1 MLLRSAYGVL
11 GITHNTLLHA
21 PGVPFQ
27 STPALSV
34 SQGAGSFPIDNGD
47 GSENVTFKINSRFFQ
62 TLSRLFL
69 FAENVHCR
77 RISRELIS
85 WGPHSNLEKEI
96 KIRRRLFASSI
107 ERKNRQFHIAVM
119 Q

>member
-1 MLLRSAYGVL
+1 MHPV
-11 GITHNTLLHA
+11 
-21 PGVPFQ
+21 F
-27 STPALSV
+27 LS
-34 SQGAGSFPIDNGD
+34 SRRPRFPCHRERGAGSFPIDNGD

-85 WGPHSNLEKEI
+85 WGPHSDLEKEI

-107 ERKNRQFHIAVM
+107 ERKNRQFHFAVM